1 MVLSVAVTF
10 AYAQHIPD
18 FPSVLLEQSPLRK
31 LPQREALLRPQS
43 GTSFFLLYRAL
54 FGMRFLTLDLRGL
67 QSDYETGQQRR
78 ICRSG
83 EDIISGHQMT
93 FISVTGIIIVPHSKA
108 LGLSL

>member
-1 MVLSVAVTF
+1 
-10 AYAQHIPD
+10 
-18 FPSVLLEQSPLRK
+18 
-31 LPQREALLRPQS
+31 
-43 GTSFFLLYRAL
+43 
-54 FGMRFLTLDLRGL
+54 MRFLTLDLRGL

-83 EDIISGHQMT
+83 EDIISGQQMT